1 MKGLRWIHGSD
12 FLVRKIQSLSNG
24 RKKNVQSSW
33 LDSLTKAGKGVL
45 SMLPVIAGVILLLG
59 LFNTFVTGEIITSLF
74 RGVYIFDGLVGS
86 LLGSILAGNAITSY
100 IIGNELLSKQVSL
113 FAVTTFMVSWVTVG
127 LVQLPAEMTAL
138 GKRFSLLRNAISFLL
153 SFVVAGLVTF
163 TMEIIA

>member
-1 MKGLRWIHGSD
+1 M
-12 FLVRKIQSLSNG
+12 RKIQSLSNG

>member
-1 MKGLRWIHGSD
+1 
-12 FLVRKIQSLSNG
+12 
-24 RKKNVQSSW
+24 
-33 LDSLTKAGKGVL
+33 
-45 SMLPVIAGVILLLG
+45 MLPVIAGVILLLG

>member
-1 MKGLRWIHGSD
+1 LKGLRWIHGSD